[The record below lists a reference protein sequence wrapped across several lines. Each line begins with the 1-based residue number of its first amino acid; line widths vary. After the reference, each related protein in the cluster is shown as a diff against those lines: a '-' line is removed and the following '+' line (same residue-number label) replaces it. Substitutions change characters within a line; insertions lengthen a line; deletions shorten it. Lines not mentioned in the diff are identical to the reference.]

1 MPTHGCHQIPRGMA
15 GSCLEMGL
23 NRLEVIGSLHVR
35 RRKLEEYVIMVGR
48 PQHQPTVIGE
58 IQALVVTHG
67 PRTQLKGQLEA
78 RAGTGYRPASQGLST
93 LGGGTVTI
101 CPQC

>member
-1 MPTHGCHQIPRGMA
+1 MA

-23 NRLEVIGSLHVR
+23 NHLEVIGSLHVR
-35 RRKLEEYVIMVGR
+35 RRKLEEYAIMVGR

-58 IQALVVTHG
+58 IQVLMVVHG
-67 PRTQLKGQLEA
+67 PRTQLTGQLEA

-93 LGGGTVTI
+93 LGGGYCHDLFPTLSPI
-101 CPQC
+101 